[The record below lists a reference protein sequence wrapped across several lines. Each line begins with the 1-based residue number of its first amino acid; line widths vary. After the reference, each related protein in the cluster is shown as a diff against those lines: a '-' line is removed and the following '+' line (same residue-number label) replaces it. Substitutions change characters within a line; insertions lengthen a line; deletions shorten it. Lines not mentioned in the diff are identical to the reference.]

1 MDNAKSKTEPVEFR
15 SQGKSEWS
23 SAATRLG
30 IVLILICSC
39 FAAGVRGQGTNSAQA
54 AVQAA
59 TVKKYLADMDARGRG
74 RNGGP
79 LTPEQVEEFE
89 QGLMETVK
97 SIEQP
102 QQEDP
107 STPDVS
113 QRTILASAAV
123 LAGVIILVGTLLP
136 QIGRIVNKRFE
147 AYSTSEAT
155 SKLSAKV
162 DAEEKEFD
170 QFIEKFQGGA
180 ASSQAAGNGELSSL
194 GLLQRFLAV
203 APERLE
209 SIRSVFGQFGDVTDE
224 DVRKTIL
231 GEMCE
236 LLKRFKVVC
245 EEPEFKPVWQLTTS
259 LEELVKQLKERPN
272 CITPSSLR
280 TTAGALSCL
289 EHLCKP
295 GVRLDRAMTPPPR
308 FLAVDDEPICR
319 FAVSTALKRAFS
331 DPDLAADGNAG
342 LAKAKET
349 PYDAVFVDVEM
360 PGMDGFEL
368 CSKIHLTPI
377 NANAPVVFVTSHS
390 DFVSRKKSTEAGG
403 YDLIAKPFLPLEF
416 IVKAMTLI
424 LRNRL
429 FPTVS
434 KEATG
439 VAEQAEAVQEAQ
451 GSLEVSA
458 PSRQGGEMVLQDR
471 TPAADEPS
479 TNRVT
484 RDEPVPP
491 ELAALNGVSDTESDK
506 DEEIVL
512 EDLATADKGL
522 DTTPEKSD
530 EPMQSELASSN
541 GVSDTESDES
551 KDAVLED
558 QATANNAAGPPPEK
572 SEQLPPELAAS
583 HGGSDTEWG
592 EDEEMVTEEQP
603 TVDNKAGTTP
613 DTSEEPAQPELAA
626 SGAGSDI
633 ESREDEEILSEDEAT
648 VGNEVGMTPETSEE
662 LAQPELAASG
672 AGSDME
678 SPEDEEILAED
689 QITAGSGVDSDL
701 ETSEKP
707 VEPELVASGADS
719 DAESRE
725 DEEVVVENRAAASD
739 VSGAKPQQSEEPPQT
754 KRAASGGG
762 SHTEKLRKLRV
773 LSRQL
778 RAVTLSG
785 DTHAQQAALDEIGVC
800 LKPTVEEAV
809 RRGVHLASKIGL
821 ALGSLIKKLRDQ
833 PKFATVSALNTV
845 AAALDLL
852 DEFCV
857 DPSATEVGDSELQ
870 ILVVDDDPVSRRM
883 MGTALQLMFGR
894 PDVAESGEDAVRLAI
909 HSKFDVIFMDVLM
922 PKLDGFGA
930 CQKIREAGRNQKTPV
945 VFVTSETS
953 PEAQDRGTKAGGN
966 GFVPKPVMPA
976 EIFVAATVFGYTG
989 RLRARR
995 PAVAGG
1001 ENEQSTERE
1010 VRSGEPA
1017 LES

>member
-1 MDNAKSKTEPVEFR
+1 MDNAKSKTEPAEFR
-15 SQGKSEWS
+15 SQVRSEWS

-30 IVLILICSC
+30 IILILICGC
-39 FAAGVRGQGTNSAQA
+39 FAAGLRGQGTNSAQR

-59 TVKKYLADMDARGRG
+59 TVKQYLSEMDARGQR
-74 RNGGP
+74 RNGQP
-79 LTPEQVEEFE
+79 ITAEQVEEFE
-89 QGLMETVK
+89 QGLIETVK
-97 SIEQP
+97 SAEEP
-102 QQEDP
+102 QQEDSSAP
-107 STPDVS
+107 EVS
-113 QRTILASAAV
+113 QRTVLASAAV
-123 LAGVIILVGTLLP
+123 VAGMIILVGTLLP

-147 AYSTSEAT
+147 QYSTSEAT

-162 DAEEKEFD
+162 EAEEKEFD

-180 ASSQAAGNGELSSL
+180 LSSSGAGDGELSSL
-194 GLLQRFLAV
+194 SRLQRFLAV

-259 LEELVKQLKERPN
+259 LEELVKQLKDRPN

-295 GVRLDRAMTPPPR
+295 GVRLDRAMTPPPL

-319 FAVSTALKRAFS
+319 FAVSTALKRAFT
-331 DPDLAADGNAG
+331 DPDLAADGDAG
-342 LAKAKET
+342 LAKAKENR
-349 PYDAVFVDVEM
+349 YDAIFVDVEM

-368 CSKIHLTPI
+368 CSKIHLTSI

-424 LRNRL
+424 LRSRL

-439 VAEQAEAVQEAQ
+439 VAEVVEAVRETE
-451 GSLEVSA
+451 GTPEVSA
-458 PSRQGGEMVLQDR
+458 PSRQGSDVVLQDR
-471 TPAADEPS
+471 TAAENEPG
-479 TNRVT
+479 TNRLT
-484 RDEPVPP
+484 RDEPLQSDL
-491 ELAALNGVSDTESDK
+491 EALNGVPDTESDK

-512 EDLATADKGL
+512 EDLATAGIGP
-522 DTTPEKSD
+522 DTTPEKNE
-530 EPMQSELASSN
+530 EPMPPELAALN
-541 GVSDTESDES
+541 GVSDTDS
-551 KDAVLED
+551 AED
-558 QATANNAAGPPPEK
+558 KETVADNQETVGDDMGSTPEK
-572 SEQLPPELAAS
+572 SEEPVLSELTAS
-583 HGGSDTEWG
+583 NDVSDTEPL
-592 EDEEMVTEEQP
+592 DEKEMVA
-603 TVDNKAGTTP
+603 DDRTTT
-613 DTSEEPAQPELAA
+613 D
-626 SGAGSDI
+626 D
-633 ESREDEEILSEDEAT
+633 
-648 VGNEVGMTPETSEE
+648 EVGVTPEKSEE
-662 LAQPELAASG
+662 LAQPELAASDLESREEEEIVSEDQAIVGHEAGTTSG
-672 AGSDME
+672 ASDEPAQPELAASGVGSDVE
-678 SPEDEEILAED
+678 SDEDEEIFAEG
-689 QITAGSGVDSDL
+689 QTTAGNGVGTTP
-701 ETSEKP
+701 EKSEEP
-707 VEPELVASGADS
+707 AQPELAVSGIGS
-719 DAESRE
+719 DAEPRE
-725 DEEVVVENRAAASD
+725 DEEMVVENRATAGE
-739 VSGAKPQQSEEPPQT
+739 VPGAKPKKSKEAKKS
-754 KRAASGGG
+754 KRSTSGVG

-785 DTHAQQAALDEIGVC
+785 DARTQQAALEEISAC

-857 DPSATEVGDSELQ
+857 DPSAIEVGNSELQ
-870 ILVVDDDPVSRRM
+870 ILIVDDDPVSRRM
-883 MGTALQLMFGR
+883 MSTALQLMFGR
-894 PDVAESGEDAVRLAI
+894 PDVAESGEDAVRVAAYI
-909 HSKFDVIFMDVLM
+909 KFDVIFMDVLM

-930 CQKIREAGRNQKTPV
+930 CQEIRKEGKNQQTPV

-995 PAVAGG
+995 APVDGG
-1001 ENEQSTERE
+1001 KNEQDEERE
-1010 VRSGEPA
+1010 VPSGEPA